1 MGNSR
6 RSDRPDGARAAARE
20 GEAACGAI
28 VDAVGDSLRRLM
40 GLTAGV
46 ASDAPVGVPV
56 DAIVGVPVDATVVV
70 ALSGGVDSV
79 VLLDAVA
86 QCHPRERIVA
96 CHVHHGLQAQADR
109 WSAACEDQARRIAVA
124 FALERIESRPRT
136 GENVEAWARTVR
148 YRALWREVERTDA
161 AALLTAHQADD
172 QLETVLM
179 RLARG
184 SGPEALGA
192 MSPARRRRGRWLLRP
207 LLSIGRETIVAYAKA
222 RALQWIDDP
231 MNDDERFLRVAL
243 RARLIPE
250 FARVVP
256 SLRENVLRSAELLR
270 ETGETL
276 RWVAERDLRE
286 AGLAPDGRS
295 IDRRRLTKLPPSRRD
310 RAVRA
315 WFETLGTTMPNRG
328 RLAQWIGQMLL
339 GDSAYGEVVHE
350 GWRFRRYRDRIVVD
364 VIAQAHDATPP
375 PHAFSWQGEAEIA
388 LPAWGG
394 WLFFESATQADGPDA
409 HWLGRQ
415 RLEVRTPRGTARLR
429 PRHGGPSRTVKNLFQ
444 ESGVPPWLRTRMPAL
459 YAGDRLLYVAGLGMD
474 RSPFPPTDD
483 FAPTGKFPPTNE
495 SPATG
500 ERRVTIRWVPDD
512 PDDPRAAFGEVPA
525 PV

>member
-1 MGNSR
+1 MGSSR
-6 RSDRPDGARAAARE
+6 RSDRPDGARAAARA
-20 GEAACGAI
+20 GEPACGAI
-28 VDAVGDSLRRLM
+28 VDAVGDSLRRL
-40 GLTAGV
+40 GGD
-46 ASDAPVGVPV
+46 AS
-56 DAIVGVPVDATVVV
+56 VVV

-86 QCHPRERIVA
+86 QRHPRERIVA

-109 WSAACEDQARRIAVA
+109 WSTVCEDQARRIGVSFAVT
-124 FALERIESRPRT
+124 RIESRPRT

-192 MSPARRRRGRWLLRP
+192 MSPAQRRRGRWLLRP
-207 LLSIGRETIVAYAKA
+207 LLAIGRETIVAYAKA

-243 RARLIPE
+243 RTRLIPE

-270 ETGETL
+270 ESGETL
-276 RWVAERDLRE
+276 RWVAARDLRE
-286 AGLAPDGRS
+286 AGLASDARS
-295 IDRRRLTKLPPSRRD
+295 IDRRGLSELSPSRRD

-328 RLAQWIGQMLL
+328 RLAQWIGQMLFA
-339 GDSAYGEVVHE
+339 DSAFGEVVHQ
-350 GWRFRRYRDRIVVD
+350 GWRYRRYRDRIVVD
-364 VIAQAHDATPP
+364 AIAQAHDEIPP
-375 PHAFSWQGEAEIA
+375 AYAFSWQGEAEIA

-394 WLFFESATQADGPDA
+394 RLLFEPATWFGAPDA
-409 HWLGRQ
+409 QWLPHQ
-415 RLEVRTPRGTARLR
+415 PLEVRAPRGTARLR

-444 ESGVPPWLRTRMPAL
+444 ESGVPPWLRARMPAV

-474 RSPFPPTDD
+474 RSPFPLSNDFTPTNDLS
-483 FAPTGKFPPTNE
+483 PTGEFSPTRP
-495 SPATG
+495 PATG

-512 PDDPRAAFGEVPA
+512 PDDPRAAFGEAPA